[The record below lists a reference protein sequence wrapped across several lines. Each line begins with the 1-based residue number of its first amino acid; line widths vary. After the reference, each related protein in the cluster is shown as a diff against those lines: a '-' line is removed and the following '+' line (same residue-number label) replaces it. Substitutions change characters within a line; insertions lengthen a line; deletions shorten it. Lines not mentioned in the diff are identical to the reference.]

1 MTLRPKF
8 SIITVTY
15 NAASVIVPTLE
26 SVRAQTYS
34 NYEYILVDGGSKDD
48 TVAIAKASG
57 IEFAHIISERDK
69 GIYDAMNKGI
79 ALATGD
85 YLCFLN
91 AGDAFYAPD
100 TLQTIA
106 DAIADEKELP
116 DVLYGETAEVDEN
129 RNFDEKRQRALI
141 RYYLDSGVGGL
152 AVGVHTTQFEIRKP
166 EHNLL
171 ERVLRVAKEE
181 AARFEE
187 KTGEVIV
194 MVAGVCGPIEQ
205 AVREAEQYAAEDK
218 ARREAVDTR
227 NNADQMVYQSE
238 KTIEEMGDKIDE
250 ADKTDLQAKID
261 ALKEAL
267 KGEDIEA
274 IKAKQEE
281 LTKAFYAVSEKL
293 YAQQGGQPGGP
304 DMGGGNCGGDCGSC
318 NSDPNVVDA
327 DYEVVD

>member
-85 YLCFLN
+85 YLLFLN

-129 RNFDEKRQRALI
+129 RNF
-141 RYYLDSGVGGL
+141 
-152 AVGVHTTQFEIRKP
+152 
-166 EHNLL
+166 
-171 ERVLRVAKEE
+171 
-181 AARFEE
+181 
-187 KTGEVIV
+187 
-194 MVAGVCGPIEQ
+194 
-205 AVREAEQYAAEDK
+205 VRM
-218 ARREAVDTR
+218 RR
-227 NNADQMVYQSE
+227 
-238 KTIEEMGDKIDE
+238 
-250 ADKTDLQAKID
+250 LQAPERLD
-261 ALKEAL
+261 WRSFRNGMLVCH
-267 KGEDIEA
+267 
-274 IKAKQEE
+274 Q
-281 LTKAFYAVSEKL
+281 AFYARRDIAPMYDLKYRLSADVDWCIKVMKRSKK
-293 YAQQGGQPGGP
+293 
-304 DMGGGNCGGDCGSC
+304 MV
-318 NSDPNVVDA
+318 NVNA
-327 DYEVVD
+327 TVVNYLQNGISLQYHRKSLMERFNIMSKHYGLLPTVGRHIWFVVRAIVKR